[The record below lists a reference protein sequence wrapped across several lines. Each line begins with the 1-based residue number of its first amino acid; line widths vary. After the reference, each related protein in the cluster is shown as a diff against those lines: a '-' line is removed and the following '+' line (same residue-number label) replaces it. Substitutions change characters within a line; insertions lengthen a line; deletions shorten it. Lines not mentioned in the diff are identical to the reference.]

1 MVSTALHPDS
11 TSSLYGALLE
21 EWADREDV
29 LADSLTFPAGL
40 WHKCL
45 KRGAL
50 RVQQYMCYLP
60 GRLYGSN
67 HAEVS
72 SE

>member
-1 MVSTALHPDS
+1 MGF
-11 TSSLYGALLE
+11 YWK
-21 EWADREDV
+21 EWADKEDM
-29 LADSLTFPAGL
+29 LAGSLTFPADL
-40 WHKCL
+40 WHNCL

-60 GRLYGSN
+60 GRLYGSD

>member
-1 MVSTALHPDS
+1 MG
-11 TSSLYGALLE
+11 LYWK
-21 EWADREDV
+21 EWADKEDM
-29 LADSLTFPAGL
+29 LADRLTFPADL
-40 WHKCL
+40 WHNCL

-60 GRLYGSN
+60 GRLYGSD
-67 HAEVS
+67 HTEVS